1 MILSRSMRASALS
14 LLSVLALAWPASA
27 GEPEADV
34 TKSYLHSP
42 YHLSKYN
49 KVFYSFNG
57 RVWQYLPIEE
67 KALYVEGLKA
77 GMAML
82 VNVASP
88 NGPNRDLFAAFESA
102 VFGKLD
108 SLELSR
114 QIDVIFKDKSN
125 LNIPIANAY
134 ILAGSR
140 LTGKTGEREYND
152 LLAELRRAY
161 TK

>member
-1 MILSRSMRASALS
+1 MRFSRALGAVS
-14 LLSVLALAWPASA
+14 SPLFLALVLLRPTPLPAA
-27 GEPEADV
+27 ETDV

-42 YHLSKYN
+42 YYLSKYN

-67 KALYVEGLKA
+67 KALYVEGLKT

-102 VFGKLD
+102 VFVKLD
-108 SLELSR
+108 SLELSK

-134 ILAGSR
+134 IRAGSK
-140 LTGKTGEREYND
+140 LSGKTGDREYND
-152 LLAELRRAY
+152 LLAELRRTH